1 MRFLVRDC
9 NGEINR
15 NNRGRPVEGTG
26 DDQVWNPER
35 AHVLKIMYRE
45 GQLGD
50 DSYIMSLALM
60 SLREAFHLPKNTSK
74 TGM

>member
-1 MRFLVRDC
+1 M
-9 NGEINR
+9 
-15 NNRGRPVEGTG
+15 G

-50 DSYIMSLALM
+50 GSYIMSLALM
-60 SLREAFHLPKNTSK
+60 SLREAFHPPENTSK